1 LLSNY
6 IKNFKLDLSILL
18 KILFSLNFKN
28 IILFK
33 LIFDFENNILFDS
46 INFNK
51 FSKVTKL
58 LNTLQ
63 NLLFANFDLIVQKY
77 LELQLY

>member
-1 LLSNY
+1 MLSNY